1 MNKFEIINFSIN
13 YYDKALELWKK
24 SEGIGLSPSDG
35 IDDLEIYI
43 QHNQDYSFLAFLDGE
58 VVGTILAG
66 HDYRRAYIY
75 HFFVDD
81 NYRKRGIGKLLL
93 EKSLTKLKSKGIVKC
108 HIAVYKDNQQG
119 KDIWEKVG
127 FKLREDLD
135 MMSYN
140 LRLNY

>member
-1 MNKFEIINFSIN
+1 MNQIEIINFSID
-13 YYDKALELWKK
+13 YYDQALELWKK
-24 SEGIGLSPSDG
+24 SEGIGLSPSDD

-43 QHNQDYSFLAFLDGE
+43 QHNQEYSFLVLLDGE
-58 VVGTILAG
+58 VIGTILAG

-75 HFFVDD
+75 HFVVDE

-93 EKSLTKLKSKGIVKC
+93 EKSLTKLKNEGIVKC
-108 HIAVYKDNQQG
+108 HIAIYKNNQQG

-127 FKLREDLD
+127 FKLRNDLD

-140 LRLNY
+140 LK